1 MYNSGVTDILD
12 RLLRHNAWATRQLIE
27 GARSLS
33 PEQYVCRFDIGPG
46 SVHDTLRH
54 IVSVMYGW
62 ADSIA
67 DRPRRPS
74 LGADGEGPVRSIDE
88 LLRLLDDAANEFQ
101 KTAGEIVEQG
111 RNNEMMSVTF
121 EGRTWEFTRGTAL
134 AHVLTHGMHHRAQV
148 FNMMRRLGAPL
159 DIDGDVI
166 EWEIA
171 TRDATKLSV
180 GPSDV

>member
-1 MYNSGVTDILD
+1 MPDILN
-12 RLLRHNAWATRQLIE
+12 RLLRHDSWTTRQLIE
-27 GARSLS
+27 CTRSLS
-33 PEQYVCRFDIGPG
+33 SEQFVCRFNIGPG
-46 SVHDTLRH
+46 SIHDTLRH
-54 IVSVMYGW
+54 IISVMFGW

-74 LGADGEGPVRSIDE
+74 LGADGEGPVRSVDE
-88 LLRLLDDAANEFQ
+88 LLGLLEEAAKELE
-101 KTAGEIVEQG
+101 KTARFVVNEQ
-111 RNNEMMSVTF
+111 RMDEMMTVTF

-166 EWEIA
+166 VWVIA
-171 TRDATKLSV
+171 AGAATKLSV
-180 GPSDV
+180 GPNDVYLGH

>member
-1 MYNSGVTDILD
+1 MTDLLD

-33 PEQYVCRFDIGPG
+33 PEQYICRLNIGPG

-54 IVSVMYGW
+54 IISVMFGW

-67 DRPRRPS
+67 DRSRRPS
-74 LGADGEGPVRSIDE
+74 LGADGEGPVRSVDE
-88 LLRLLDDAANEFQ
+88 LLGLLDDAAKELE
-101 KTAGEIVEQG
+101 KTARMIVNEK
-111 RNNEMMSVTF
+111 RIDEMMSVTY

-134 AHVLTHGMHHRAQV
+134 AHVITHGMHHRAQV
-148 FNMMRRLGAPL
+148 FNMMRQLGMPV

-166 EWEIA
+166 EWEVA
-171 TRDATKLSV
+171 ARAAAEASV
-180 GPSDV
+180 

>member
-1 MYNSGVTDILD
+1 MTDLLG
-12 RLLRHNAWATRQLIE
+12 RLLKHNAWATRQLIE

-33 PEQYVCRFDIGPG
+33 SEQYVCRFNIGPG

-54 IVSVMYGW
+54 IISVMFGW

-88 LLRLLDDAANEFQ
+88 LLLLLDDAAGELQ
-101 KTAGEIVEQG
+101 KTARTIVADG
-111 RNNEMMSVTF
+111 RSNEMMSVTF
-121 EGRTWEFTRGTAL
+121 EGRTWDFTRGTAV
-134 AHVLTHGMHHRAQV
+134 AHVITHGMHHRAQV

-171 TRDATKLSV
+171 TGDATKLSV
-180 GPSDV
+180 GPNDV